1 MTELIAIQLRSAAL
15 MLYCGLTCGMLYRV
29 INGFGHLLSKS
40 FFTDSVLELTSLLI
54 IGYCITAFLYCSS
67 WGKIA
72 PQDVVCYF
80 AGLWLWRR
88 LYGEEG
94 ESSSGV
100 RKDSQGAEYQQRTGR
115 TKKEK
120 RKKTRI
126 NWVKMIGITVAA
138 VFIVMAAMSVKNIF
152 DLRAEEKVLM
162 AENAE
167 LLQLKEEM
175 LLKLDNVNSDE
186 FIEEQARKELKLVKG
201 NELIFYFPEDWEV
214 KEQEA
219 KDSKK
224 ETEKKDE

>member
-1 MTELIAIQLRSAAL
+1 
-15 MLYCGLTCGMLYRV
+15 
-29 INGFGHLLSKS
+29 
-40 FFTDSVLELTSLLI
+40 
-54 IGYCITAFLYCSS
+54 
-67 WGKIA
+67 
-72 PQDVVCYF
+72 
-80 AGLWLWRR
+80 
-88 LYGEEG
+88 
-94 ESSSGV
+94 
-100 RKDSQGAEYQQRTGR
+100 
-115 TKKEK
+115 
-120 RKKTRI
+120 
-126 NWVKMIGITVAA
+126 MIGITVVA